1 MNIKQTQK
9 GFTLIELMVVVAIIG
24 VLAAVALP
32 AYSDYNKR
40 ARYTEVINMSGAV
53 KLAVDLCAQ
62 EAGGLL
68 AKCDAAATAPAAG
81 VTSTDDVGIAAAVKA
96 STTAGAVTSVAVSNG
111 VITVTPKAGN
121 GIVAGDTYV
130 LTPTETDG
138 QLTWTNNKTGS
149 VSGCIASS
157 VCKAI

>member
-111 VITVTPKAGN
+111 VITVTPVEAN
-121 GIVAGDTYV
+121 GIKAGDTYV
-130 LTPTETDG
+130 LTPTADDG
-138 QLTWTNNKTGS
+138 QSTWSNS
-149 VSGCIASS
+149 ASGCIASS
-157 VCKAI
+157 VCKSI

>member
-40 ARYTEVINMSGAV
+40 ARFTEVINMSGAV
-53 KLAVDLCAQ
+53 KLAVDLCVQ
-62 EAGGLL
+62 EAGGDL
-68 AKCDAAATAPAAG
+68 ATCDAAATPDTTNDDTG
-81 VTSTDDVGIAAAVKA
+81 VAAATLSA
-96 STTAGAVTSVAVSNG
+96 TSIDTVTSVAVANG
-111 VITVTPKAGN
+111 VITVTPAEAN

-130 LTPTETDG
+130 LTPTLTSG
-138 QLTWTNNKTGS
+138 QLKWSNS
-149 VSGCIASS
+149 ASGCLTTRA
-157 VCKAI
+157 CKSI

>member
-68 AKCDAAATAPAAG
+68 ADCDAAATAA
-81 VTSTDDVGIAAAVKA
+81 SSDNVGIAAAVKA
-96 STTAGAVTSVAVSNG
+96 STTAGAVTSVAVANG
-111 VITVTPKAGN
+111 VITVTPVVGN
-121 GIVAGDTYV
+121 GIIATDTYV

>member
-1 MNIKQTQK
+1 MNIKQLQK
-9 GFTLIELMVVVAIIG
+9 GFTLIELMVVIAIIG

-68 AKCDAAATAPAAG
+68 ADCDAAATAA
-81 VTSTDDVGIAAAVKA
+81 SSDNVGIAAAVKA
-96 STTAGAVTSVAVSNG
+96 STTAGAVTSVAVANG
-111 VITVTPKAGN
+111 VITVTPAVGN
-121 GIVAGDTYV
+121 GIKATDTYV
-130 LTPTETDG
+130 LTPTATAG
-138 QLTWTNNKTGS
+138 QLTWTNSGS
-149 VSGCIASS
+149 TKSGCIASS
-157 VCKAI
+157 VCKKI

>member
-53 KLAVDLCAQ
+53 KLAVDLCVQ
-62 EAGGLL
+62 EAGGDLVG
-68 AKCDAAATAPAAG
+68 CDAANPAVKAT
-81 VTSTDDVGIAAAVKA
+81 DNVGIVAAVKA
-96 STTAGAVTSVAVSNG
+96 STTAGAVTSVAVVDG
-111 VITVTPKAGN
+111 VITVTPAAGN

-138 QLTWTNNKTGS
+138 QLTWTNSGS
-149 VSGCIASS
+149 SKSGCIASS
-157 VCKAI
+157 VCKKI

>member
-62 EAGGLL
+62 EAGGALVD
-68 AKCDAAATAPAAG
+68 CDAAASAG
-81 VTSTDDVGIAAAVKA
+81 PTTDNVGIVAAVKA
-96 STTAGAVTSVAVSNG
+96 STTAGAVTSVAVVDG
-111 VITVTPKAGN
+111 VITVTPAAGN

-138 QLTWTNNKTGS
+138 QLTWSNS
-149 VSGCIASS
+149 ASGCIASS
-157 VCKAI
+157 VCKKI

>member
-68 AKCDAAATAPAAG
+68 ADCDAAATAA
-81 VTSTDDVGIAAAVKA
+81 SSDNVGIAAAVKA
-96 STTAGAVTSVAVSNG
+96 STTAGAVTSVAVANG
-111 VITVTPKAGN
+111 VITVTPVVSN
-121 GIVAGDTYV
+121 GIIATDTYV

-138 QLTWTNNKTGS
+138 QLTWTNNKAGS
-149 VSGCIASS
+149 ESGCIDSS

>member
-53 KLAVDLCAQ
+53 KLAVDLCVQ
-62 EAGGLL
+62 EAGGDL
-68 AKCDAAATAPAAG
+68 ATCDAAATPDTTNDDTG
-81 VTSTDDVGIAAAVKA
+81 VAAATLSA
-96 STTAGAVTSVAVSNG
+96 TSIDTVTSVAVVNG

-130 LTPTETDG
+130 LTPALSNG
-138 QLTWTNNKTGS
+138 QISWTNSGS
-149 VSGCIASS
+149 TKSGCIASG

>member
-68 AKCDAAATAPAAG
+68 ADCDAANPAVKAT
-81 VTSTDDVGIAAAVKA
+81 DNVGIAAAVKA
-96 STTAGAVTSVAVSNG
+96 STTAGTVTSVAVANG
-111 VITVTPKAGN
+111 VITVTPAVGN
-121 GIVAGDTYV
+121 GIIVTDTYV
-130 LTPTETDG
+130 LTPTASDG
-138 QLTWTNNKTGS
+138 QLTWTNDGS
-149 VSGCIASS
+149 TKSGCIASS